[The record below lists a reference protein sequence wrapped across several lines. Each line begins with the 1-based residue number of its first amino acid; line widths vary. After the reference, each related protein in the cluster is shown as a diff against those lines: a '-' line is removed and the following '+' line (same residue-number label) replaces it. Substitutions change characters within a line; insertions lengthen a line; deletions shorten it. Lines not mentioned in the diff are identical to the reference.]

1 MIILDTNVISEIYKP
16 VPEIH
21 VVEWLDRQ
29 EPETLYIS
37 AVTQAE
43 LKYGVYRLSHGKRRE
58 ALFSSILKT
67 LALFEDRILP
77 FDIAGADQ
85 LALLAAEAEKKGT
98 HAEAPDAYIAATA
111 LAKGF
116 AVATRNTRHFEP
128 LGVVVI
134 NPWLS

>member
-58 ALFSSILKT
+58 ALFSS
-67 LALFEDRILP
+67 
-77 FDIAGADQ
+77 
-85 LALLAAEAEKKGT
+85 LLYARTCQSG
-98 HAEAPDAYIAATA
+98 HA
-111 LAKGF
+111 
-116 AVATRNTRHFEP
+116 
-128 LGVVVI
+128 
-134 NPWLS
+134 